1 MPVTPKLSRKFYETL
16 GDDVANVF
24 VEWFNQVDLAYRGEL
39 RELNEINFARFD
51 AKLEQRLS
59 QFDAK
64 LEQRLSQFEAKLDH
78 RIADLESRL
87 FDRFG
92 PVDTRFA
99 QIDGRFAQID
109 GRFAHIDA
117 TVAQCSTKQELA
129 EAKSDLLKWMFLF
142 WVGNVAT
149 TIGVAAAVV
158 GFLRSS

>member
-59 QFDAK
+59 QF
-64 LEQRLSQFEAKLDH
+64 EAKLDH
-78 RIADLESRL
+78 RITDLEARL
-87 FDRFG
+87 VDRFG
-92 PVDTRFA
+92 TVDARFA
-99 QIDGRFAQID
+99 QID
-109 GRFAHIDA
+109 A
-117 TVAQCSTKQELA
+117 TVTQCSTKQELA
-129 EAKSDLLKWMFLF
+129 EAKSDLFKWMFLF

-158 GFLRSS
+158 GLLRS